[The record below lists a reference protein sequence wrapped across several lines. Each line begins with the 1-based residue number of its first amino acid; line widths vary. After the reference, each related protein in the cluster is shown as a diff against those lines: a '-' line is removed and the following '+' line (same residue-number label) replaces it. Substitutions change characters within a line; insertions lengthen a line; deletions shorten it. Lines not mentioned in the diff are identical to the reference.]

1 MLTPYQVQ
9 NQADFPEENP
19 KIDREPARAGDDFD
33 EAKFQVHFVQYGRPR
48 TMTYP
53 QWLNFDRND
62 VNEVRALNSWRWKT
76 IL

>member
-9 NQADFPEENP
+9 NQAEFPEENP
-19 KIDREPARAGDDFD
+19 KIDRGPARAGDDFD
-33 EAKFQVHFVQYGRPR
+33 EAKFQVHFVQYGRAR

-62 VNEVRALNSWRWKT
+62 VKQVRALNSWRWKT